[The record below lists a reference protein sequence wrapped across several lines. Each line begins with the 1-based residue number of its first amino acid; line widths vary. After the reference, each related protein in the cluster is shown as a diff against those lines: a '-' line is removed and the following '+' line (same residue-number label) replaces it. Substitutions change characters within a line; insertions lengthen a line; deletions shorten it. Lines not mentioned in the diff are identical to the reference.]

1 MKGRIY
7 APAKAM
13 TLLDIYPVGCVYISV
28 NATSPETL
36 FGGRWE
42 QIKDVFLLASGN
54 RYAAG
59 VAGGE
64 ETHTLSEPE
73 MPWHNHPASAKGVNG
88 GVHAGSEQGR
98 YPIDIDQD
106 KTPNWDVTDM
116 FTGGCGGSLPHN
128 NMPPYL
134 TVYIW
139 KRTA

>member
-1 MKGRIY
+1 MKGRIH

-42 QIKDVFLLASGN
+42 QIKDVFLLASGD

-59 VAGGE
+59 ATGGE
-64 ETHTLSEPE
+64 ETHTLTTDE
-73 MPWHNHPASAKGVNG
+73 MPRHDHAETLSIG
-88 GVHAGSEQGR
+88 GA
-98 YPIDIDQD
+98 
-106 KTPNWDVTDM
+106 
-116 FTGGCGGSLPHN
+116 GGSVDQYSAHLNTSYNPSADRAYVGNTGTNGANQPHN